1 MSHDAAG
8 WLLAGA
14 VRLLPDGRREW
25 GRAMHAELAGIG
37 PVGARWRFALG
48 CLGVVTRQRM
58 TLRAVG
64 YLVLA
69 AGVLAGVV
77 GLTRTIAYAPL
88 RGGLIA
94 LVSILVAMSWL
105 GRRRAVFGPVGTGRA
120 SRLAA
125 AGAYV
130 LVGAMALTIVL
141 DMRGPGL
148 ANPDDKA
155 TNGVPIYTVLL
166 TLYLVGFLAATAHR
180 CAATGRVLAT
190 GVASGLGATACW
202 LALVLAMGSI
212 PADLG
217 PALGFI
223 GVAMGVAG
231 FVNSGRRGS
240 AALGQLAGLFAGA
253 LAALLI
259 VIVVWGLAGYGPAS
273 LIPDLAPAALSPAAD
288 LAQSRVEINDP
299 YVGLLAL
306 GCLAAA
312 ALTAVS
318 VATRRP
324 ASDDH
329 RALPAGE
336 LMKARMRAT
345 SGS

>member
-8 WLLAGA
+8 WLLGGA

-105 GRRRAVFGPVGTGRA
+105 GRRRAVFGPVRTGRA
-120 SRLAA
+120 ARLAA
-125 AGAYV
+125 AGAYL

-155 TNGVPIYTVLL
+155 TT
-166 TLYLVGFLAATAHR
+166 
-180 CAATGRVLAT
+180 T

-253 LAALLI
+253 VAALLI